1 MKVLAPLTTLLGASS
16 AAPTTAISSGD
27 MRMSLR
33 SNNLMDMSVD
43 DLRRSMDM
51 SRQMSNMR
59 NIYSNTQAL
68 GPNQY
73 FQKDSFGNYA
83 YGYSDLNSEK
93 REEGNDQSIK
103 GSYSYIMSNG
113 LKRQVDYIADD
124 QGFHILRDDADSS
137 RIKRSAEPEV
147 ISTRMTSVMDSSSL
161 GGNSQDMY
169 RLGQDMSSMN
179 MDQQMYSMDRNMME
193 QDMISQDM
201 SSMNMDHQM
210 YSMDRKMMDR
220 DMMGRNMLNRD
231 MMGRNMMG
239 LNMMGRDIMGR
250 NMMNRDMT
258 GRNINGLMGRRNIY
272 NINQDSGMMRQQM
285 SSNMSGR
292 DMSSNMMYNNMLTD
306 RDMTSN
312 MMRQGSNMLGRMDS
326 FTTEGMMGQQQRMS
340 QQMEMTP
347 ETYTSTR
354 FF

>member
-1 MKVLAPLTTLLGASS
+1 
-16 AAPTTAISSGD
+16 
-27 MRMSLR
+27 
-33 SNNLMDMSVD
+33 
-43 DLRRSMDM
+43 M

-93 REEGNDQSIK
+93 REEGNNQSIK

-179 MDQQMYSMDRNMME
+179 MDQQIYSMDRNMM
-193 QDMISQDM
+193 
-201 SSMNMDHQM
+201 N
-210 YSMDRKMMDR
+210 R

-239 LNMMGRDIMGR
+239 RDIMGR
-250 NMMNRDMT
+250 NMMNRDMS
-258 GRNINGLMGRRNIY
+258 GRSINGFMGRRNIY
-272 NINQDSGMMRQQM
+272 NINQDSSMMRQQM
-285 SSNMSGR
+285 SSNTSGR
-292 DMSSNMMYNNMLTD
+292 DVSSNMMYNNMLTD

-312 MMRQGSNMLGRMDS
+312 IMRQGSNKMGRMDT

-340 QQMEMTP
+340 QQM
-347 ETYTSTR
+347 
-354 FF
+354 

>member
-1 MKVLAPLTTLLGASS
+1 
-16 AAPTTAISSGD
+16 
-27 MRMSLR
+27 
-33 SNNLMDMSVD
+33 
-43 DLRRSMDM
+43 M

-179 MDQQMYSMDRNMME
+179 MDQQMYSVDRNMMDR
-193 QDMISQDM
+193 DMMAQDM
-201 SSMNMDHQM
+201 SSMNMDQQI
-210 YSMDRKMMDR
+210 YSMDRNMM
-220 DMMGRNMLNRD
+220 NRD
-231 MMGRNMMG
+231 MMGR
-239 LNMMGRDIMGR
+239 NMMGRDIMGR

-258 GRNINGLMGRRNIY
+258 GRSINGFMGRRNIY

-292 DMSSNMMYNNMLTD
+292 DMSSNMMN
-306 RDMTSN
+306 RDMT
-312 MMRQGSNMLGRMDS
+312 G
-326 FTTEGMMGQQQRMS
+326 
-340 QQMEMTP
+340 
-347 ETYTSTR
+347 
-354 FF
+354 

>member
-1 MKVLAPLTTLLGASS
+1 
-16 AAPTTAISSGD
+16 
-27 MRMSLR
+27 
-33 SNNLMDMSVD
+33 
-43 DLRRSMDM
+43 M

-179 MDQQMYSMDRNMME
+179 MDQQMYSVDRNMMDR
-193 QDMISQDM
+193 DMMAQDM
-201 SSMNMDHQM
+201 SSMNMDQQI
-210 YSMDRKMMDR
+210 YSMDRNMMS
-220 DMMGRNMLNRD
+220 RD
-231 MMGRNMMG
+231 MMGRNMM
-239 LNMMGRDIMGR
+239 NS
-250 NMMNRDMT
+250 DMT
-258 GRNINGLMGRRNIY
+258 GRSINGFMGRRNIY

-306 RDMTSN
+306 RDMMTSN
-312 MMRQGSNMLGRMDS
+312 MMRQGSNKMGRMDS

-340 QQMEMTP
+340 QQMEMSP
-347 ETYTSTR
+347 EMYTSTR

>member
-1 MKVLAPLTTLLGASS
+1 
-16 AAPTTAISSGD
+16 
-27 MRMSLR
+27 
-33 SNNLMDMSVD
+33 
-43 DLRRSMDM
+43 M

-179 MDQQMYSMDRNMME
+179 MDQQMYSVDR
-193 QDMISQDM
+193 
-201 SSMNMDHQM
+201 
-210 YSMDRKMMDR
+210 
-220 DMMGRNMLNRD
+220 
-231 MMGRNMMG
+231 
-239 LNMMGRDIMGR
+239 NMMGRDIMGR
-250 NMMNRDMT
+250 NMMNREMT
-258 GRNINGLMGRRNIY
+258 GRSINGLMGRRNIY

-292 DMSSNMMYNNMLTD
+292 DMSSNMM
-306 RDMTSN
+306 
-312 MMRQGSNMLGRMDS
+312 RQGSNKMGRMDS

-340 QQMEMTP
+340 QQMEMSP
-347 ETYTSTR
+347 EMYTSTR

>member
-1 MKVLAPLTTLLGASS
+1 
-16 AAPTTAISSGD
+16 
-27 MRMSLR
+27 
-33 SNNLMDMSVD
+33 
-43 DLRRSMDM
+43 M

-161 GGNSQDMY
+161 GGNRQDMY

-179 MDQQMYSMDRNMME
+179 MDQQMYSVDRNMMDR
-193 QDMISQDM
+193 DMMAQDM
-201 SSMNMDHQM
+201 SSMNMDQQI
-210 YSMDRKMMDR
+210 YSMDRNIM
-220 DMMGRNMLNRD
+220 NRD
-231 MMGRNMMG
+231 M
-239 LNMMGRDIMGR
+239 MGR

-258 GRNINGLMGRRNIY
+258 GRSINGFMGRRNIY

-306 RDMTSN
+306 RDMMTSN
-312 MMRQGSNMLGRMDS
+312 MMR
-326 FTTEGMMGQQQRMS
+326 QQQRMS
-340 QQMEMTP
+340 QQMEMSP
-347 ETYTSTR
+347 EMYTSTR

>member
-1 MKVLAPLTTLLGASS
+1 
-16 AAPTTAISSGD
+16 
-27 MRMSLR
+27 
-33 SNNLMDMSVD
+33 
-43 DLRRSMDM
+43 M

-179 MDQQMYSMDRNMME
+179 MDQQMYSVD
-193 QDMISQDM
+193 
-201 SSMNMDHQM
+201 
-210 YSMDRKMMDR
+210 
-220 DMMGRNMLNRD
+220 
-231 MMGRNMMG
+231 
-239 LNMMGRDIMGR
+239 R

-258 GRNINGLMGRRNIY
+258 GRSINGFMGRRNIY

-306 RDMTSN
+306 RDMMTSN
-312 MMRQGSNMLGRMDS
+312 MMRQGSNKMGRMDS

-340 QQMEMTP
+340 QQMEMSP
-347 ETYTSTR
+347 EMYTSTR

>member
-1 MKVLAPLTTLLGASS
+1 
-16 AAPTTAISSGD
+16 
-27 MRMSLR
+27 
-33 SNNLMDMSVD
+33 
-43 DLRRSMDM
+43 M

-179 MDQQMYSMDRNMME
+179 MDQQMYSMDRNMMDR
-193 QDMISQDM
+193 DMMDRDMMGQDM
-201 SSMNMDHQM
+201 SSMNMDQQM
-210 YSMDRKMMDR
+210 YSMDPNMMDR
-220 DMMGRNMLNRD
+220 DM
-231 MMGRNMMG
+231 
-239 LNMMGRDIMGR
+239 MGR

-292 DMSSNMMYNNMLTD
+292 DMSSNMM
-306 RDMTSN
+306 
-312 MMRQGSNMLGRMDS
+312 RQGSNMLGRMDS
-326 FTTEGMMGQQQRMS
+326 FTTEGMMGQQHRMS

>member
-1 MKVLAPLTTLLGASS
+1 
-16 AAPTTAISSGD
+16 
-27 MRMSLR
+27 
-33 SNNLMDMSVD
+33 
-43 DLRRSMDM
+43 M

-103 GSYSYIMSNG
+103 GSYSYIISNG

-179 MDQQMYSMDRNMME
+179 MDQQMYSVDRNMMDR
-193 QDMISQDM
+193 DMMAQDM
-201 SSMNMDHQM
+201 SSMNMDQQI
-210 YSMDRKMMDR
+210 YSMDRNMMKR

-231 MMGRNMMG
+231 MMGRNMMV
-239 LNMMGRDIMGR
+239 RDIMGR

-258 GRNINGLMGRRNIY
+258 GRSINGFMGRRNIY

-292 DMSSNMMYNNMLTD
+292 DMSSNMMYNMLTD

-312 MMRQGSNMLGRMDS
+312 MMRQGSNKMGRMDT

-340 QQMEMTP
+340 QQMEMSP
-347 ETYTSTR
+347 EMYTSTR

>member
-1 MKVLAPLTTLLGASS
+1 
-16 AAPTTAISSGD
+16 
-27 MRMSLR
+27 
-33 SNNLMDMSVD
+33 
-43 DLRRSMDM
+43 M

-179 MDQQMYSMDRNMME
+179 MDQQIYSMDRNMM
-193 QDMISQDM
+193 
-201 SSMNMDHQM
+201 N
-210 YSMDRKMMDR
+210 R

-239 LNMMGRDIMGR
+239 RDIMGR

-258 GRNINGLMGRRNIY
+258 GRSINGFMGRRNIY

-306 RDMTSN
+306 RDMMTSN
-312 MMRQGSNMLGRMDS
+312 MMRQGSNKMGRMDS
-326 FTTEGMMGQQQRMS
+326 FTTKGMMGQQQRMS
-340 QQMEMTP
+340 QQMEMSP
-347 ETYTSTR
+347 EMYTSTR

>member
-1 MKVLAPLTTLLGASS
+1 
-16 AAPTTAISSGD
+16 
-27 MRMSLR
+27 
-33 SNNLMDMSVD
+33 
-43 DLRRSMDM
+43 M

-179 MDQQMYSMDRNMME
+179 MDQQMYSMDRNMM
-193 QDMISQDM
+193 D
-201 SSMNMDHQM
+201 
-210 YSMDRKMMDR
+210 
-220 DMMGRNMLNRD
+220 RD

-239 LNMMGRDIMGR
+239 RNMMGRDIMGR

-272 NINQDSGMMRQQM
+272 NIHQDSGMMRQPI

-292 DMSSNMMYNNMLTD
+292 DMSSNMMH
-306 RDMTSN
+306 
-312 MMRQGSNMLGRMDS
+312 QGSNMLGRMDS
-326 FTTEGMMGQQQRMS
+326 FTTEGMMGQQHRMR

>member
-1 MKVLAPLTTLLGASS
+1 
-16 AAPTTAISSGD
+16 
-27 MRMSLR
+27 
-33 SNNLMDMSVD
+33 
-43 DLRRSMDM
+43 
-51 SRQMSNMR
+51 MR

-137 RIKRSAEPEV
+137 RIKRSSEPEV

-179 MDQQMYSMDRNMME
+179 MDQQMYSMDRNMM
-193 QDMISQDM
+193 
-201 SSMNMDHQM
+201 N
-210 YSMDRKMMDR
+210 R

-239 LNMMGRDIMGR
+239 RDIMGR

-258 GRNINGLMGRRNIY
+258 GRSINGFMGRRNIY

-306 RDMTSN
+306 RDMMTSN
-312 MMRQGSNMLGRMDS
+312 MMRQGSNKMGRMDS

-340 QQMEMTP
+340 QQMEMSP
-347 ETYTSTR
+347 EMYTSTR

>member
-1 MKVLAPLTTLLGASS
+1 
-16 AAPTTAISSGD
+16 
-27 MRMSLR
+27 
-33 SNNLMDMSVD
+33 
-43 DLRRSMDM
+43 M

-93 REEGNDQSIK
+93 REEGSDQSIK

-169 RLGQDMSSMN
+169 RLGQDMSSTNMDQQMYSMDRNMMDRDMMGQDMSSMN
-179 MDQQMYSMDRNMME
+179 MDQQMYSMDRNMMG
-193 QDMISQDM
+193 
-201 SSMNMDHQM
+201 
-210 YSMDRKMMDR
+210 R
-220 DMMGRNMLNRD
+220 DM
-231 MMGRNMMG
+231 
-239 LNMMGRDIMGR
+239 MGR

-285 SSNMSGR
+285 SSNMSSR

-326 FTTEGMMGQQQRMS
+326 FTTEGMMGQQHRMS

>member
-1 MKVLAPLTTLLGASS
+1 
-16 AAPTTAISSGD
+16 
-27 MRMSLR
+27 
-33 SNNLMDMSVD
+33 
-43 DLRRSMDM
+43 M

-179 MDQQMYSMDRNMME
+179 MDQQMYSMDRNMMDR
-193 QDMISQDM
+193 DMMAQDM
-201 SSMNMDHQM
+201 SSMNMDQQI
-210 YSMDRKMMDR
+210 YSMDRNMMNR

-231 MMGRNMMG
+231 MMGRNIMG
-239 LNMMGRDIMGR
+239 LNMMGGDVMGR
-250 NMMNRDMT
+250 NMMNRDMS
-258 GRNINGLMGRRNIY
+258 GRSINGFMGRRNIY

-306 RDMTSN
+306 RDMMTSN
-312 MMRQGSNMLGRMDS
+312 MMRQGSNKMGRMDS

-340 QQMEMTP
+340 QQMEMSP
-347 ETYTSTR
+347 EMYTSTR

>member
-1 MKVLAPLTTLLGASS
+1 
-16 AAPTTAISSGD
+16 
-27 MRMSLR
+27 
-33 SNNLMDMSVD
+33 
-43 DLRRSMDM
+43 M

-179 MDQQMYSMDRNMME
+179 MDQQIYSMDRNMM
-193 QDMISQDM
+193 
-201 SSMNMDHQM
+201 H
-210 YSMDRKMMDR
+210 R

-231 MMGRNMMG
+231 MMGR
-239 LNMMGRDIMGR
+239 
-250 NMMNRDMT
+250 
-258 GRNINGLMGRRNIY
+258 RNIY
-272 NINQDSGMMRQQM
+272 NINQASGMMRQQM

-306 RDMTSN
+306 RDMMTSN
-312 MMRQGSNMLGRMDS
+312 MMRQGSNKMGRMDS

-340 QQMEMTP
+340 QQMEMSP
-347 ETYTSTR
+347 EMYTSTR

>member
-16 AAPTTAISSGD
+16 AAPNTAISSGD

-33 SNNLMDMSVD
+33 SNNLIDMSVD

-147 ISTRMTSVMDSSSL
+147 ISTRMTSVMDSSPL
-161 GGNSQDMY
+161 GGNRQDMH
-169 RLGQDMSSMN
+169 RLGKDMSSMN
-179 MDQQMYSMDRNMME
+179 MDQQMYSMDRNMMDR
-193 QDMISQDM
+193 DMMAQVM
-201 SSMNMDHQM
+201 SSMNMDQQI
-210 YSMDRKMMDR
+210 YSMDRNMMNR

-231 MMGRNMMG
+231 MMGR
-239 LNMMGRDIMGR
+239 NMMGRDIMGR

-285 SSNMSGR
+285 SSNMSSR

-312 MMRQGSNMLGRMDS
+312 MMRQGSNKMGRMNT

>member
-1 MKVLAPLTTLLGASS
+1 
-16 AAPTTAISSGD
+16 
-27 MRMSLR
+27 
-33 SNNLMDMSVD
+33 
-43 DLRRSMDM
+43 M

-113 LKRQVDYIADD
+113 LKRQDDYIADD

-179 MDQQMYSMDRNMME
+179 MDQQMYSMDRNMMDR
-193 QDMISQDM
+193 DMMDRDMMGQDM
-201 SSMNMDHQM
+201 SSMNMDQQM
-210 YSMDRKMMDR
+210 YSMDPNMMDR
-220 DMMGRNMLNRD
+220 DM
-231 MMGRNMMG
+231 
-239 LNMMGRDIMGR
+239 MGR

-326 FTTEGMMGQQQRMS
+326 FTTEGMMGQQHRMR

>member
-1 MKVLAPLTTLLGASS
+1 
-16 AAPTTAISSGD
+16 
-27 MRMSLR
+27 
-33 SNNLMDMSVD
+33 
-43 DLRRSMDM
+43 M

-179 MDQQMYSMDRNMME
+179 MDQQMYSMDPN
-193 QDMISQDM
+193 
-201 SSMNMDHQM
+201 
-210 YSMDRKMMDR
+210 MMDR

-231 MMGRNMMG
+231 MMGRNM
-239 LNMMGRDIMGR
+239 MGR

>member
-1 MKVLAPLTTLLGASS
+1 
-16 AAPTTAISSGD
+16 
-27 MRMSLR
+27 
-33 SNNLMDMSVD
+33 
-43 DLRRSMDM
+43 M

-179 MDQQMYSMDRNMME
+179 MDQQMYSMDRNMM
-193 QDMISQDM
+193 
-201 SSMNMDHQM
+201 
-210 YSMDRKMMDR
+210 DR
-220 DMMGRNMLNRD
+220 DMMGRN

-272 NINQDSGMMRQQM
+272 NIHQDSGMMRQPI

>member
-1 MKVLAPLTTLLGASS
+1 
-16 AAPTTAISSGD
+16 
-27 MRMSLR
+27 
-33 SNNLMDMSVD
+33 
-43 DLRRSMDM
+43 M

-113 LKRQVDYIADD
+113 LNRQVDYIADD

-179 MDQQMYSMDRNMME
+179 MDQQMYSVDRNMMA
-193 QDMISQDM
+193 QDM
-201 SSMNMDHQM
+201 SSMNMDQQI
-210 YSMDRKMMDR
+210 YSMDRNMM
-220 DMMGRNMLNRD
+220 NRD
-231 MMGRNMMG
+231 MMGR
-239 LNMMGRDIMGR
+239 NMMGRDIMGR

-258 GRNINGLMGRRNIY
+258 GRSIYGFMGRRNIY
-272 NINQDSGMMRQQM
+272 NINQDSGMMRQ
-285 SSNMSGR
+285 
-292 DMSSNMMYNNMLTD
+292 
-306 RDMTSN
+306 
-312 MMRQGSNMLGRMDS
+312 
-326 FTTEGMMGQQQRMS
+326 
-340 QQMEMTP
+340 
-347 ETYTSTR
+347 
-354 FF
+354 

>member
-1 MKVLAPLTTLLGASS
+1 
-16 AAPTTAISSGD
+16 
-27 MRMSLR
+27 
-33 SNNLMDMSVD
+33 
-43 DLRRSMDM
+43 M

-113 LKRQVDYIADD
+113 LKRQDDYIADD

-179 MDQQMYSMDRNMME
+179 MDQQMYSMDRNMMDRDMMA
-193 QDMISQDM
+193 QDR
-201 SSMNMDHQM
+201 SSMNMDQQI
-210 YSMDRKMMDR
+210 YSMDRNMM
-220 DMMGRNMLNRD
+220 NRD
-231 MMGRNMMG
+231 MMGC
-239 LNMMGRDIMGR
+239 

-258 GRNINGLMGRRNIY
+258 GRNMNGFIGRRNIY

-292 DMSSNMMYNNMLTD
+292 DMYNNMMGD
-306 RDMTSN
+306 RDMMTSN
-312 MMRQGSNMLGRMDS
+312 MMRQGSNMLGRMDTY
-326 FTTEGMMGQQQRMS
+326 TTEGMMGQQQRMS
-340 QQMEMTP
+340 QQMEMKRIP
-347 ETYTSTR
+347 EQYVASS
-354 FF
+354 FFF

>member
-33 SNNLMDMSVD
+33 SNNLMDMTVD

-169 RLGQDMSSMN
+169 RLGQDMSSTN
-179 MDQQMYSMDRNMME
+179 MDQQMYSMDRN
-193 QDMISQDM
+193 
-201 SSMNMDHQM
+201 
-210 YSMDRKMMDR
+210 MMDR

-285 SSNMSGR
+285 SSNMSSR

-312 MMRQGSNMLGRMDS
+312 MMRQGSNMLGRMDTY
-326 FTTEGMMGQQQRMS
+326 TTEGLMGQQQRMS
-340 QQMEMTP
+340 QQMKMKRIP
-347 ETYTSTR
+347 EQYVAST

>member
-1 MKVLAPLTTLLGASS
+1 
-16 AAPTTAISSGD
+16 
-27 MRMSLR
+27 
-33 SNNLMDMSVD
+33 
-43 DLRRSMDM
+43 M

-113 LKRQVDYIADD
+113 LKRQDDYIADD

-137 RIKRSAEPEV
+137 RIKRSADPEV

-179 MDQQMYSMDRNMME
+179 MDQQMYSMDRNMMDR
-193 QDMISQDM
+193 DMMDRDMMGQDM
-201 SSMNMDHQM
+201 SSMNMEQQM
-210 YSMDRKMMDR
+210 YSMDPNMMDR

-292 DMSSNMMYNNMLTD
+292 DMSSNMM
-306 RDMTSN
+306 
-312 MMRQGSNMLGRMDS
+312 RQGSNMLGRMDS
-326 FTTEGMMGQQQRMS
+326 FTTEGMMGQQHRMR